1 MSTHAI
7 LIECDPGRT
16 LGGSCSRDV
25 VNMAAHIAGWVDTVN
40 IFTTSNLP
48 SPPPANAICHKLE
61 RTQLEKVVALI
72 PPKSDVLVHISG
84 HGYQQRDTSND
95 ETDGYDEYVRTGGG
109 ILLDD
114 DLHEIFLVALRPK
127 QVRFV
132 GLVDT
137 CHSGTMFDLV
147 YTLTQ
152 SGWKVDT
159 RREML
164 PMNAISIGACTDRQ
178 LDQCDVGNV
187 GFGGS
192 LTVHMIDN
200 DLVKPLFD
208 RAQVKRI
215 HRRLSAILGKLGQS
229 PVLQSNEQF

>member
-1 MSTHAI
+1 MPIHAI

-16 LGGSCSRDV
+16 LGGSCTRDV
-25 VNMAAHIAGWVDTVN
+25 VNMAAHVVGWADTIN
-40 IFTTSNLP
+40 IFTTSKLHAQTP
-48 SPPPANAICHKLE
+48 SNAICHKLE
-61 RTQLEKVVALI
+61 RAQLEQVIALI

-84 HGYQQRDTSND
+84 HGYQQRDASHD
-95 ETDGYDEYVRTGGG
+95 ETDGFDEYVRTGGA

-114 DLHEIFLVALRPK
+114 DLRDIFLVTLRPK
-127 QVRFV
+127 HVRFV

-137 CHSGTMFDLV
+137 CHSGTMFDLD
-147 YTLTQ
+147 YTYTP

-159 RREML
+159 RRKML
-164 PMNAISIGACTDRQ
+164 PMDAISIGACTDRQ

-192 LTVHMIDN
+192 LTIHLIDN
-200 DLVKPLFD
+200 GLVKPLFD
-208 RAQVKRI
+208 RAHVKRI
-215 HRRLSAILGKLGQS
+215 HRQLGIILRKLGQS